1 MAAMPEADPSR
12 PHMAV
17 DDALR
22 SFGIQQR
29 PRSNALWAAFD
40 NTEGRLRGRERHI
53 VGHNRL
59 GKAFQGDRAN
69 LFSCDASFERDV
81 DALAEQDLTV
91 PGLTA
96 EPSRNIAHGADRGIA
111 GSFGEA
117 DLTQR
122 RITLRNPG
130 AKAQIPT
137 ARAPGLGHGRG
148 SLKNTM
154 MPSPENW
161 SSVPSNWATSGPSAP

>member
-1 MAAMPEADPSR
+1 R
-12 PHMAV
+12 MAV

-96 EPSRNIAHGADRGIA
+96 EPSRNIARCRSRYSRIVPRTRSDRA
-111 GSFGEA
+111 SHNPA
-117 DLTQR
+117 RPR
-122 RITLRNPG
+122 R
-130 AKAQIPT
+130 Q
-137 ARAPGLGHGRG
+137 
-148 SLKNTM
+148 
-154 MPSPENW
+154 SPN
-161 SSVPSNWATSGPSAP
+161 